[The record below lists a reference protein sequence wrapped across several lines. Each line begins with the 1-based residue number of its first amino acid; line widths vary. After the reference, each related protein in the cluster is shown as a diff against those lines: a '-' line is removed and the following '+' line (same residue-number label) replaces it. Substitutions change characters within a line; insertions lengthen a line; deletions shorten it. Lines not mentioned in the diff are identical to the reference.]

1 MNSIRD
7 EAIQQEAADAARSG
21 DAFRLR
27 DCLNRGS
34 TLWYDWVFSS
44 ALESGDVA
52 TFQTTLDFGAD
63 INEDMG
69 HNGTPLIAALRHN
82 HHELLEFLFS
92 KGVDPNKGHWGH
104 WLPPLS
110 VAVRYTKDIKW
121 VQRLLEAGAK
131 VKGSGALHFA
141 AFQSDLARMKLLQD
155 HGADVNEIPS
165 FPLFGAKP
173 SIIHTKKGTPVHW
186 AIAGGHLGAVRL
198 LCRYEPDLT
207 IQDED
212 GATVMD
218 CLDPFFAKLAAA

>member
-1 MNSIRD
+1 MNL
-7 EAIQQEAADAARSG
+7 IQQEAIQHEAQDAAHSG
-21 DAFRLR
+21 NASRLR
-27 DCLNRGS
+27 DCLTRGAS
-34 TLWYDWVFSS
+34 MWYDCVFLL

-52 TFQTTLDFGAD
+52 TFKTTLDFGAD

-121 VQRLLEAGAK
+121 VQRLLEAGAQ

-141 AFQSDLARMKLLQD
+141 AFQSDLAKD
-155 HGADVNEIPS
+155 EAP
-165 FPLFGAKP
+165 P
-173 SIIHTKKGTPVHW
+173 GTQS
-186 AIAGGHLGAVRL
+186 R
-198 LCRYEPDLT
+198 C
-207 IQDED
+207 
-212 GATVMD
+212 
-218 CLDPFFAKLAAA
+218 

>member
-1 MNSIRD
+1 MNSVQ
-7 EAIQQEAADAARSG
+7 EKAIQQEAADAARSG
-21 DAFRLR
+21 NASRLR
-27 DCLNRGS
+27 DCLTRGAN
-34 TLWYDWVFSS
+34 LWYACVFGF
-44 ALESGDVA
+44 ALESGDVT

-63 INEDMG
+63 ISEDMG
-69 HNGTPLIAALRHN
+69 HNGTPLIAALRYN

-92 KGVDPNKGHWGH
+92 KGVDPNKRHWGH

-110 VAVRYTKDIKW
+110 VAVRFTKDIKW

-131 VKGSGALHFA
+131 VKGSGALRFA
-141 AFQSDLARMKLLQD
+141 AFQSDLAMMKILLD
-155 HGADVNEIPS
+155 YGADVNEIPP
-165 FPLFGAKP
+165 FPLYGAKP

-186 AIAGGHLGAVRL
+186 AIAGEHLGAVRL

-218 CLDPFFAKLAAA
+218 CLDSFIAKLAAA